1 MAYIRGDFIK
11 TEQNSLKT
19 GKDIVGQLFPEITS
33 KSLAGRIMTLPE
45 AVKGKVALVCIA
57 FVRSSQNMIDSWTQP
72 FEQEFGKDSM
82 FAIYEVPMINASWKV
97 LSWMID
103 AGMRGG
109 IPVEKHDNVVT
120 FYGDYS
126 GYQEV
131 LGMENTN
138 LAYVYLLDRK
148 SIVRWKGRGYANP
161 EAEKELLKAA
171 MTLK

>member
-1 MAYIRGDFIK
+1 M
-11 TEQNSLKT
+11 
-19 GKDIVGQLFPEITS
+19 V
-33 KSLAGRIMTLPE
+33 
-45 AVKGKVALVCIA
+45 
-57 FVRSSQNMIDSWTQP
+57 DSWAHP
-72 FEQEFGKDSM
+72 FEQEFGKDSR
-82 FAIYEVPMINASWKV
+82 FAVYEVPMINTGWKV

-126 GYQEV
+126 GYQEA

-138 LAYVYLLDRK
+138 LAYVFLLDPEG
-148 SIVRWKGRGYANP
+148 IVRWKGQGYASP
-161 EAEKELLKAA
+161 ETEKELLNAA

>member
-1 MAYIRGDFIK
+1 
-11 TEQNSLKT
+11 
-19 GKDIVGQLFPEITS
+19 
-33 KSLAGRIMTLPE
+33 MTLPD
-45 AVKGKVALVCIA
+45 AVKGKVALICIA
-57 FVRSSQNMIDSWTQP
+57 FIRSAQSMVDSWAHP
-72 FEQEFGKDSM
+72 FEQEFGKDSR
-82 FAIYEVPMINASWKV
+82 FAVYEVPMINTGWKV

-126 GYQEV
+126 GYQEA

-138 LAYVYLLDRK
+138 LAYVFLLDPEG
-148 SIVRWKGRGYANP
+148 IVRWKGQGYASP
-161 EAEKELLKAA
+161 ETEKELLNAA

>member
-1 MAYIRGDFIK
+1 
-11 TEQNSLKT
+11 
-19 GKDIVGQLFPEITS
+19 
-33 KSLAGRIMTLPE
+33 MTLPE

-57 FVRSSQNMIDSWTQP
+57 FIRSAQGMIDSWAQP

-82 FAIYEVPMINASWKV
+82 FTVYEVPMINKSWKV

-109 IPVEKHDNVVT
+109 IPVEKHDEVVT
-120 FYGDYS
+120 FYGEYS
-126 GYQEV
+126 GYQEA

-138 LAYVYLLDRK
+138 LAYVFLLDPEG
-148 SIVRWKGRGYANP
+148 IVRWKGQGYASF
-161 EAEKELLKAA
+161 ETEKELLNAA